1 MGLILW
7 LSLGLSLVLAV
18 AAGLLILLAYVGSAS
33 VAVGAFDRKPAVPAP
48 AERRRGWDDAR
59 PSHFAPSGFAGL

>member
-18 AAGLLILLAYVGSAS
+18 AAGLLILLAWVGSAS
-33 VAVGAFDRKPAVPAP
+33 IAAGAGDWKPAKPAP
-48 AERRRGWDDAR
+48 AARWRGWDDACA
-59 PSHFAPSGFAGL
+59 SNFAPSGFAGH

>member
-33 VAVGAFDRKPAVPAP
+33 IAAGAGEWKPVVPTP
-48 AERRRGWDDAR
+48 ARRRRGWDDAYA
-59 PSHFAPSGFAGL
+59 SNFAPSGFAGH